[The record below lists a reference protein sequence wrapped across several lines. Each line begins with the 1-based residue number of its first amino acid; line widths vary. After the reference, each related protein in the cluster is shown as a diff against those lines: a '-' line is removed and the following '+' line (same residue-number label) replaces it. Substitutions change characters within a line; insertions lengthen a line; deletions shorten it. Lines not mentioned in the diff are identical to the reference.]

1 MIDFCKLVKE
11 KVQFVHEFW
20 DHGKYIFEAP
30 TSYDQK
36 IMTKKWNDTSVTL
49 FNSVLITFNS
59 IDTWTSQNIHDAF
72 EDLLKTTG
80 KIDMQL
86 LRVLITG
93 VAGGPQLFDM
103 LALIGKDDV
112 IKRLELALQKNN

>member
-1 MIDFCKLVKE
+1 M
-11 KVQFVHEFW
+11 
-20 DHGKYIFEAP
+20 G
-30 TSYDQK
+30 T
-36 IMTKKWNDTSVTL
+36 
-49 FNSVLITFNS
+49 
-59 IDTWTSQNIHDAF
+59 QNIHDAF

-86 LRVLITG
+86 LRVVITG

>member
-1 MIDFCKLVKE
+1 MKE

-20 DHGKYIFEAP
+20 DQGKYVFIEP
-30 TSYDQK
+30 DSYDEK
-36 IMTKKWNDTSVTL
+36 VLTKKWNDKSKDLFSAVQTAFAGVT
-49 FNSVLITFNS
+49 NWNVEDITKAF
-59 IDTWTSQNIHDAF
+59 HDA
-72 EDLLKTTG
+72 EAQLG

-103 LALIGKDDV
+103 LALLGKDNV
-112 IKRLELALQKNN
+112 QARMTKALALRP

>member
-1 MIDFCKLVKE
+1 
-11 KVQFVHEFW
+11 
-20 DHGKYIFEAP
+20 
-30 TSYDQK
+30 
-36 IMTKKWNDTSVTL
+36 
-49 FNSVLITFNS
+49 
-59 IDTWTSQNIHDAF
+59 
-72 EDLLKTTG
+72 
-80 KIDMQL
+80 MQL